1 VVAHGVRVGG
11 NFGNNNTTTNN
22 RTEDTTMT
30 MKQYAAKVM
39 TMALKHP
46 DALVVCAGDDEGN
59 SFHPVMY
66 VPTLG
71 TWNEQRKTF
80 EWVSEDGRDEDAAS
94 VNCNAVCIN

>member
-1 VVAHGVRVGG
+1 MAHGVRVGESL
-11 NFGNNNTTTNN
+11 GNNNTTTNN

-71 TWNEQRKTF
+71 TWNEQRQTF
-80 EWVSEDGRDEDAAS
+80 DAAS
-94 VNCNAVCIN
+94 TNCNAVCIN

>member
-1 VVAHGVRVGG
+1 MRVGG
-11 NFGNNNTTTNN
+11 NFGTNNTTTNN

-71 TWNEQRKTF
+71 TWNEQRQTF
-80 EWVSEDGRDEDAAS
+80 DPEVTTVISGYKVTETCS
-94 VNCNAVCIN
+94 TNCNAVCIN